1 MLAGQ
6 VRVPV
11 SVTITLKLHEASRFP
26 EVSRAAQITFVVP
39 TGKTEPDAGSQ
50 LTVPQVPD

>member
-11 SVTITLKLHEASRFP
+11 SVTVTMKRQVVIVLPDESVAVQVTL
-26 EVSRAAQITFVVP
+26 VIP
-39 TGKTEPDAGSQ
+39 TGKTDPDAGSQ
-50 LTVPQVPD
+50 VTVPQLPD